1 MYLSAA
7 FHVKLI
13 ALECKQWGDVYLR
26 YWFCRSWE
34 ISGAF
39 VPLHRLAVENVMP
52 RKFGCIIGDWRLHP
66 AFQINEWWIWWMETA
81 VVTFF
86 SPDYN
91 YFLLRICFFISKQ
104 AFQRVICFQ
113 VALWQHSSLF
123 GAFSIIQSSVK
134 LSDLG
139 CQNVRLCFSS
149 FLHLF
154 PLLILA
160 WILSVE
166 SYSEDFGD
174 YPNLLFQFLEKAAA
188 SLIISSVSIKAFLF
202 CTHRR
207 SYNFFSLPV

>member
-1 MYLSAA
+1 MQAVGRCLSPILILSLLGNFRSICAA
-7 FHVKLI
+7 
-13 ALECKQWGDVYLR
+13 APTGGW
-26 YWFCRSWE
+26 
-34 ISGAF
+34 
-39 VPLHRLAVENVMP
+39 NVMP